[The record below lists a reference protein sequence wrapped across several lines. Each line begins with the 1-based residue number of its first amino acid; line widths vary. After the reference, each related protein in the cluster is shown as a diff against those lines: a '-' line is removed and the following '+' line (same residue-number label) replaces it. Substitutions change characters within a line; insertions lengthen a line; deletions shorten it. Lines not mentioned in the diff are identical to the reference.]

1 MERWPHGGSGTAKW
15 QLGFSVLRWFTR
27 SRWRSSPSP
36 RSDEPGEFAEF
47 PMPED
52 TRKRAAPTERKLAS
66 PSGLPMEAVV
76 AQDSLQDWN
85 PERDLGYPGEFPF
98 TRGVYPTM
106 YRGRLWT
113 TRQYAGF
120 GSALESNHRYRYLL
134 SRGQKGLS
142 VAFDLPTQIGMDSD
156 HPLARGEVGKVGV
169 AIDSL
174 EDMQTLFDAI
184 PLERVSTSMTINSTA
199 AILLALYVAVA
210 KQQGANLKR
219 LAGTVQNDILKE
231 YIARGTYIYPLR
243 PAMRIVTDIF
253 AWCRQEIPNWNAISI
268 SGYHIREAGSTD
280 VQEVAFTLAN
290 GIAYVDAAVEAG
302 LAVDDFAPQLSFF
315 FNSHNEL
322 LMQIAKFRAARRLW
336 ARTMRERFGARDPR
350 SMMLRFHAQ
359 TAGSSL
365 TAQQPENNIVR
376 VALQCLAAVLGG
388 CQSLHANALDEA
400 LALPTEQAALLA
412 LRTQQI
418 IAQET
423 GVANTIDP
431 VAGSFAIEKLT
442 DEIEAAAQEY
452 ISKIDAMGGMLRAI
466 ESGYV
471 QQEIQKAAYEYQ
483 QAVDTGEQVV
493 VGVNRFQ
500 GEEGRP
506 IPTMQIDPEIERTQV
521 ARLDALRA
529 RRDSAKAKAALAEVE
544 RRARSTE
551 NLMPAILSA
560 VEAYATV
567 GEISDALRR
576 AFGEY
581 HESVVI

>member
-1 MERWPHGGSGTAKW
+1 
-15 QLGFSVLRWFTR
+15 
-27 SRWRSSPSP
+27 
-36 RSDEPGEFAEF
+36 
-47 PMPED
+47 MPED
-52 TRKRAAPTERKLAS
+52 TKKRPAFSERKLAS

-76 AQDSLQDWN
+76 MQDSLQGWN
-85 PERDLGYPGEFPF
+85 YERDLGYPGEFPF

-120 GSALESNHRYRYLL
+120 GSAVESNHRYRYLL
-134 SRGQKGLS
+134 SQGQKGLS

-156 HPLARGEVGKVGV
+156 HPLALGEVGKVGV

-253 AWCRQEIPNWNAISI
+253 AWCRQEVPNWNAISI

-336 ARTMRERFGARDPR
+336 ARTMRERFSARDPR

-423 GVANTIDP
+423 GVVNTIDP

-442 DEIEAAAQEY
+442 DEIETAAQEY

-466 ESGYV
+466 ETGYV
-471 QQEIQKAAYEYQ
+471 QQEVQKAAYEYQ

-500 GEEGRP
+500 AEEGRP

-521 ARLDALRA
+521 ARLNALRA
-529 RRDSAKAKAALAEVE
+529 RRDTPKAKTALAEVE
-544 RRARSTE
+544 RCARSTE